1 MIYRLAICF
10 QTIYRQTLYFGE
22 KMSKQEPL
30 TESYFYIL
38 LCLYK
43 ENLHGY
49 AIMQKSKELSNGKVS
64 IGAGTMYGAT
74 SNMMKKGWIE
84 ELLEEGKDE
93 RGKRLYKLTED
104 GKSILMQEVT
114 RLENLVSNAKS
125 IIGNIDKH
133 FS

>member
-1 MIYRLAICF
+1 M
-10 QTIYRQTLYFGE
+10 G
-22 KMSKQEPL
+22 KNEPL

>member
-1 MIYRLAICF
+1 MP
-10 QTIYRQTLYFGE
+10 
-22 KMSKQEPL
+22 KQEPL

-49 AIMQKSKELSNGKVS
+49 GIMQKTKELSNGNVS

-84 ELLEEGKDE
+84 EILEETKDD
-93 RGKRLYKLTED
+93 RGKRLYQLTEN
-104 GKSILMQEVT
+104 GKSVLKQEVV
-114 RLENLVSNAKS
+114 RLENLITNAKS
-125 IIGNIDKH
+125 IMEN
-133 FS
+133 